1 MDFLQY
7 IKSFHG
13 YWALVTITLLL
24 ILSIIS
30 IYSFLYKKDINYKV
44 EKLSFYTTL
53 AVHIQMLAG
62 VAMLFMNKSLIQN
75 LGNKIDG
82 KIANIEHFISML
94 TVVLLVTIFNA
105 KVKKSDNITTFM
117 LVLIIV
123 SLLMSARVFPLLIS
137 VLERI

>member
-1 MDFLQY
+1 MEILSY

-13 YWALVTITLLL
+13 YWALVTVTLLI
-24 ILSIIS
+24 ILAAIS
-30 IYSFLYKKDINYKV
+30 IYSYLYKKEINYKV
-44 EKLSFYTTL
+44 VKLSFYATL
-53 AVHIQMLAG
+53 AVHIQMLVG
-62 VAMLFMNKSLIQN
+62 VAMLFLNKSHIQN

-82 KIANIEHFISML
+82 KIANIEHFISMF
-94 TVVLLVTIFNA
+94 TVVLLITIFNA
-105 KVKKSDNITTFM
+105 KVKKSDTITGFM